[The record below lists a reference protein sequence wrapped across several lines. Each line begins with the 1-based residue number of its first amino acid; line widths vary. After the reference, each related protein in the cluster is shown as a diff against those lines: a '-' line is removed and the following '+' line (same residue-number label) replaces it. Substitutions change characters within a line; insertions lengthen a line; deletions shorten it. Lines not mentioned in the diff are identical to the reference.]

1 MERRARPAREAA
13 ARGATATSGRKAVAS
28 AARQP
33 RGDRAGRPQ
42 REKVATPAAAAKVRR
57 KQKGGARGRKAT
69 PARSRVPRS
78 EGIAPVAAARVKR
91 MRRIGITC
99 YSHFGGSGVVATELG
114 LALARRGFEVHF
126 IASRL
131 PFRLRTFESNVLF
144 HEAAPASYPVFE
156 QAPFNLALSTK
167 MVEVVEN
174 YDLEVLHVHYAL
186 PFAASAYLARQL
198 LLPRQLGVV
207 TTLHGTDITGVGG
220 EPSYFRIT
228 KFSIQSSD
236 RVTAVSRFLKDRA
249 EQTFGITTPIDVIYN
264 FVDPDVFAPRRRSG
278 LRLAPPHSRVLMHA
292 SNFRPVKNIPT
303 VIQVFAEV
311 RKRVPVKLVMVGD
324 GPEKAAAEHRVRE
337 LGAERDVL
345 FLGNQDC
352 MEELL
357 PLADVF
363 LLPSSSESFGLV
375 ALEAMSAEVPVV
387 ASNAGGLPEVIEHG
401 VTGYLHDPAHTD
413 GFVSSVLRLLG
424 NESLRRSM
432 GRHGRRVARERFNVD
447 EMVTRYVNVYDSLR

>member
-1 MERRARPAREAA
+1 VKVGRARAGKAPVKKGRPRGSDRQATRVLRRAPSAKRAVEPAARAPVADGARPAREE
-13 ARGATATSGRKAVAS
+13 RGAA
-28 AARQP
+28 
-33 RGDRAGRPQ
+33 
-42 REKVATPAAAAKVRR
+42 
-57 KQKGGARGRKAT
+57 GGARTRRT
-69 PARSRVPRS
+69 
-78 EGIAPVAAARVKR
+78 
-91 MRRIGITC
+91 RRIGITC

-114 LALARRGFEVHF
+114 LALARRGIEVHF

-131 PFRLRTFESNVLF
+131 PFRLRRFESNVLF
-144 HEAAPASYPVFE
+144 HEVALASYPVFE
-156 QAPFNLALSTK
+156 QTPYNLALSTK

-174 YDLEVLHVHYAL
+174 YGLDLLHVHYAL

-207 TTLHGTDITGVGG
+207 TTLHGTDITVVGL

-228 KFSIQSSD
+228 QFSIQSSD
-236 RVTAVSRFLKDRA
+236 RVTAVSRFLKDRT
-249 EQTFGITTPIDVIYN
+249 EESFGITKPIEVIYN
-264 FVDPDVFAPRRRSG
+264 FVDPEVFAPSRKRSG

-303 VIQVFAEV
+303 VIEVFAEV

-324 GPEKAAAEHRVRE
+324 GPEKAGAEHRVRE
-337 LGAERDVL
+337 MGAERDVL

-352 MEELL
+352 MEEIL

-401 VTGYLHDPAHTD
+401 ATGYLHDSGHVD
-413 GFVSSVLRLLG
+413 GMVSSVLRLLG
-424 NESLRRSM
+424 NESLRRSI
-432 GRHGRRVARERFNVD
+432 GQRARRVARERFNVD
-447 EMVTRYVNVYDSLR
+447 DMVTRYVNVYDSLR

>member
-1 MERRARPAREAA
+1 VVTAARRQRAGEGRRRPRARSTPRATPEAA
-13 ARGATATSGRKAVAS
+13 KPGPK
-28 AARQP
+28 
-33 RGDRAGRPQ
+33 
-42 REKVATPAAAAKVRR
+42 
-57 KQKGGARGRKAT
+57 
-69 PARSRVPRS
+69 
-78 EGIAPVAAARVKR
+78 
-91 MRRIGITC
+91 RRIGITC

-131 PFRLRTFESNVLF
+131 PFRLRTFESNIYF
-144 HEAAPASYPVFE
+144 HEVVPAAYPVFE
-156 QAPFNLALSTK
+156 QTPYNLALSTK

-174 YDLEVLHVHYAL
+174 YDLDVLHVHYAM

-207 TTLHGTDITGVGG
+207 TTLHGTDITVVGV

-228 KFSIQSSD
+228 QFSIQSSD
-236 RVTAVSRFLKDRA
+236 RVTAVSRFLKDRT
-249 EQTFGITTPIDVIYN
+249 EETFAITRPIEVVYN
-264 FVDPDVFAPRRRSG
+264 FVDPEVFAPRRKTS
-278 LRLAPPHSRVLMHA
+278 LRLAPPQSRVLMHA

-311 RKRVPVKLVMVGD
+311 RKRIPLKLVMVGD

-337 LGAERDVL
+337 LGAEREVL

-363 LLPSSSESFGLV
+363 LLPSSSESFGLA

-401 VTGYLHDPAHTD
+401 VTGYLHDSGHTD
-413 GFVSSVLRLLG
+413 GFVASVLRLLT
-424 NESLRRSM
+424 NETLRRGM
-432 GRHGRRVARERFNVD
+432 GRRARKVARERFNVD
-447 EMVTRYVNVYDSLR
+447 DMVSRYVKVYDSLR